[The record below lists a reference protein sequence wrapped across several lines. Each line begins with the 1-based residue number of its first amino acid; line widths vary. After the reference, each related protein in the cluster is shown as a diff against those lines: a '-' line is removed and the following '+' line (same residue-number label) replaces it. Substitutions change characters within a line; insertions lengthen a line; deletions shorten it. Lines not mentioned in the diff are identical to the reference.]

1 MFAEIIS
8 RKEDNIDGTRTKL
21 LEEIKESLSQFKY
34 I

>member
-8 RKEDNIDGTRTKL
+8 RKEDDCSKTRTKL
-21 LEEIKESLSQFKY
+21 LEDIKLSMGQFKY